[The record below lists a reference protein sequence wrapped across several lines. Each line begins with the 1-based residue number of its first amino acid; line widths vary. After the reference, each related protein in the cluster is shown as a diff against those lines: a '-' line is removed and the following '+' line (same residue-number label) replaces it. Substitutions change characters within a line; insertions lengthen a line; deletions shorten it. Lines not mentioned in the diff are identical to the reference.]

1 MSDFDEIIELS
12 DAVRAI
18 RDGLTSAAAA
28 GAEAGEDLTFD
39 VGEIAMEF
47 TVELRRDVK
56 GRGGVK
62 AWVVDAGTD
71 ASRGSTRTHK
81 VAFKLTPKD
90 RRTGEGWKVGNDR
103 PAGLSGFGLAD
114 PSDER

>member
-1 MSDFDEIIELS
+1 MGGGIAVDFDDIELP

-28 GAEAGEDLTFD
+28 GAGEDLTFD

-81 VAFKLTPKD
+81 VSFKLTPKD

-114 PSDER
+114 EQ